1 MAALLVPKLAT
12 DDSGQWLWH
21 QFVWREAGPEIYS
34 RLIGTTL
41 APPVWDVRYA
51 KFEGDVAERAEE
63 WRVTIN
69 PDGTPRLV
77 RHTLPEARAGA
88 RLDRAAAQALAEHEL
103 RERFGLD
110 PAQLKPVGAEEKQRP
125 SRTDWIFAFADP
137 RVAVGGDGEA
147 RVQVNIAGDEIAA
160 AGRLVH
166 VPEEWQ
172 RRERD
177 REGRLTIVKLLLS
190 GVIALAGIAAVVMA
204 VLEWTRGH
212 IDRRA
217 SIIVAAIAFAFAV
230 VGIANRWPRFA
241 MNLNTAEPIGSQIS
255 IAIVGAIFAG
265 LLVALLCGLMAG
277 VGAWAA
283 RRQPPI
289 TLAGRLHPSL
299 AGFAVASIAAGAGA
313 LVGKLVPRMEPLWPG
328 YAIEAAQWPALA
340 AMLEGLQVL
349 VSAGVVLF
357 MLHWLTRVTATFTR
371 WRWIATAV
379 IVVAL
384 TGVAMVMGRGASSAT
399 AAGLVTGLVVAVS
412 VYALLRFDYR
422 AVPAFVA
429 GGMLLHAAQNAAQKG
444 TSDAWTHAALAA
456 TGAIAAAWAVT
467 RYIERSR
474 SLPEPQ

>member
-1 MAALLVPKLAT
+1 
-12 DDSGQWLWH
+12 
-21 QFVWREAGPEIYS
+21 
-34 RLIGTTL
+34 
-41 APPVWDVRYA
+41 
-51 KFEGDVAERAEE
+51 
-63 WRVTIN
+63 
-69 PDGTPRLV
+69 
-77 RHTLPEARAGA
+77 
-88 RLDRAAAQALAEHEL
+88 
-103 RERFGLD
+103 
-110 PAQLKPVGAEEKQRP
+110 
-125 SRTDWIFAFADP
+125 
-137 RVAVGGDGEA
+137 
-147 RVQVNIAGDEIAA
+147 
-160 AGRLVH
+160 
-166 VPEEWQ
+166 
-172 RRERD
+172 
-177 REGRLTIVKLLLS
+177 
-190 GVIALAGIAAVVMA
+190 
-204 VLEWTRGH
+204 
-212 IDRRA
+212 
-217 SIIVAAIAFAFAV
+217 
-230 VGIANRWPRFA
+230 
-241 MNLNTAEPIGSQIS
+241 
-255 IAIVGAIFAG
+255 
-265 LLVALLCGLMAG
+265 MAG

-349 VSAGVVLF
+349 VSAGVVVF

-371 WRWIATAV
+371 SRWIATAV

-384 TGVAMVMGRGASSAT
+384 TGVAMVVGRGASSAT

-444 TSDAWTHAALAA
+444 SSDAWTHAALAA

-474 SLPEPQ
+474 SLPETQ